1 MATSGSLISAVS
13 SYVDQTGRHLAGLKS
28 FARWSVSDPT
38 LARFVSLPE
47 LVRAC
52 RDGSPEVQ
60 DNLLGALVAISAE
73 DPLAALAVVAALSR
87 RLGAVAAAWR
97 RGGASASDLA
107 VLEADLVS
115 ECWVAVVTLASR
127 VAAGGPVP
135 PKVAL
140 VIVDRSR
147 AAVRAPRL
155 RELRSTRRQVGLD
168 GQIPFLARD
177 DKAPAADELAKQI
190 GAAVRAG
197 RLSAAAARPV
207 FLTRVAGYSTAATGE
222 QLGCSPAVVR
232 ALRSRA
238 ERALVSSG
246 GH

>member
-1 MATSGSLISAVS
+1 MATSASFISAVS
-13 SYVDQTGRHLAGLKS
+13 SYVDQAGRKLAGIKS
-28 FARWSVSDPT
+28 FARWSVSYPA
-38 LARFVSLPE
+38 LARFASLPE

-52 RDGSPEVQ
+52 RNGSPEVQ
-60 DNLLGALVAISAE
+60 DNILGALVAVSGE

-87 RLGAVAAAWR
+87 RLGTVTAAWR

-127 VAAGGPVP
+127 VAIGEPLP

-140 VIVDRSR
+140 IIVDRAR

-155 RELRSTRRQVGLD
+155 RELRSARRQVSLE
-168 GQIPFLARD
+168 GQVLSLAGD
-177 DKAPAADELAKQI
+177 DKAPAANELAKQI
-190 GAAVRAG
+190 AAAVRAG
-197 RLSAAAARPV
+197 CLTAAAARPV
-207 FLTRVAGYSTAATGE
+207 FLTRVAGYSTAAAAG

-238 ERALVSSG
+238 ERALVGSG